1 MNFLF
6 GSGNHN
12 NSNLSY
18 LNNNVNNSTLNN
30 WIEEVKKRLQ
40 NRIKKYSK
48 PSSFAILEFSEDD
61 AIKFSNWAIMTANS
75 NESKLE
81 RFLGDFPHKENNYEF
96 LFTLYD
102 LGKTKNLVGFG
113 LFGDVNNKKKGFK
126 TIDVEDISSLSSNVQ
141 VFSFGTL
148 PKVHVAKSEKTTK
161 NKKATKSNKSSMKS
175 LIKELSSTNKPT
187 KSQKQKLE
195 KLIKETTNKKN
206 KNDLEELLDLMNDV
220 LKSKSKVP
228 MAELEFYYEKLEEL
242 E

>member
-1 MNFLF
+1 
-6 GSGNHN
+6 
-12 NSNLSY
+12 
-18 LNNNVNNSTLNN
+18 
-30 WIEEVKKRLQ
+30 
-40 NRIKKYSK
+40 
-48 PSSFAILEFSEDD
+48 
-61 AIKFSNWAIMTANS
+61 MTANS

-81 RFLGDFPHKENNYEF
+81 RFLGDFLHKKNNYKF
-96 LFTLYD
+96 SFTLYD
-102 LGKTKNLVGFG
+102 LDKTTNLVGFG
-113 LFGDVNNKKKGFK
+113 LFGDPNNKKGFQ
-126 TIDVEDISSLSSNVQ
+126 TIDVEDISELPTFVSTY
-141 VFSFGTL
+141 SFN
-148 PKVHVAKSEKTTK
+148 KVPMTNNQENQE
-161 NKKATKSNKSSMKS
+161 NKKNTKSSMKS